1 MFSEQDAASSLGN
14 WERLIKGLAW
24 EPDLKL
30 LENRSEWRGGRGR
43 GARPLKDMASCR
55 GSIVASFFRR

>member
-30 LENRSEWRGGRGR
+30 LKNRSEWR
-43 GARPLKDMASCR
+43 
-55 GSIVASFFRR
+55 